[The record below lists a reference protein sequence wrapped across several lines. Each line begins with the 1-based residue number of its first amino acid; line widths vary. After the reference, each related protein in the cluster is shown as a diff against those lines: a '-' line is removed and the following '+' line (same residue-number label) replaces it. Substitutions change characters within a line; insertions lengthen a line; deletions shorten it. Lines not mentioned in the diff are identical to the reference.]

1 MRSLWIAALLCFA
14 LSSCANDEQAQANL
28 AVACAVKKCICEAK
42 ETPFFSQPER
52 QDVLWQGNGNAYCP
66 QGFALAE
73 YVEKKKD
80 PPGGLAL
87 PKLQDPY
94 PCYDTSAR
102 CKNQESLQ
110 GLQ

>member
-1 MRSLWIAALLCFA
+1 MAALLSVA
-14 LSSCANDEQAQANL
+14 LSSCANEEEAQARL
-28 AVACAVKKCICEAK
+28 AVACAVKKCICQAK
-42 ETPFFSQPER
+42 EQSFFGQPER

-73 YVEKKKD
+73 YVDRKKN

-87 PKLQDPY
+87 PKLEDPY

-102 CKNQESLQ
+102 CKNRESMK
-110 GLQ
+110 GLE